1 MWIDTFRL
9 EVLGA
14 FSGAKHYLDEMVAAI
29 PAGGEQALLRVRREA
44 EQGGW
49 PWEEFDLAQQE
60 VEGVFLY
67 HLPRV
72 MMRSFVIYL
81 HSLAEHHLNSIARS
95 VRTRGQLVLDI
106 AEIHGRPIERAR
118 IYLTK
123 VAGLDVS
130 TLGEWK
136 ELRDLAT
143 VRNILVHNGG
153 EIGRDQKVRAKLR
166 GLAGRVH
173 GLSATDGWD
182 TSHSELAFGHEFCVW
197 ASASAYRFFHRL
209 LDLAGHTGAP
219 TELPTWARR
228 RSGS

>member
-14 FSGAKHYLDEMVAAI
+14 FAGSKHYLDEMAATI
-29 PAGGEQALLRVRREA
+29 PGGAERALLRVRREA
-44 EQGGW
+44 EQRGW
-49 PWEEFDLAQQE
+49 PWEEFDLARQE

-81 HSLAEHHLNSIARS
+81 HSLVEHHLNGVARS

-106 AEIHGRPIERAR
+106 DEIHGRPIERAR

-130 TLGEWK
+130 TLGEWPNC
-136 ELRDLAT
+136 AT
-143 VRNILVHNGG
+143 WPPSETSWCTTVPRL
-153 EIGRDQKVRAKLR
+153 D
-166 GLAGRVH
+166 
-173 GLSATDGWD
+173 ATRRCAR
-182 TSHSELAFGHEFCVW
+182 SSEDWPAAWMG
-197 ASASAYRFFHRL
+197 
-209 LDLAGHTGAP
+209 
-219 TELPTWARR
+219 
-228 RSGS
+228 